1 VRRAPLTPP
10 TTTPARRTPPRAMPA
25 RDALALRDARE
36 IEITSERPP
45 PRARVV
51 VRDET
56 GVLPANS
63 PRRFLWPI
71 ESFESVLDVRRAIR
85 RVIFGANVDSNA
97 LSSADVALDVDG
109 YALVDECAC
118 ARVVRDGDVV
128 TATATTAV
136 GSRGDV
142 GIGREDDGL
151 DDDVWRKPL
160 APDVSDEEGEDGVLR
175 NSRSARRKS
184 RKRAKRRAE
193 HETAEDARNE
203 SASGEGEGADED
215 EKDSDGWRREKKTR
229 LIESGTTARRPYVP
243 VPPGDYPAKPKPLR
257 PEDYVHIGE
266 TCHADPA
273 SRVGVLLERRRQH
286 EAAVRAS
293 GANAWEMFVFR
304 SEMPDEEVE
313 EFPLVTSLKRSD
325 FIAYKIHHGSG
336 VKSPYYQGR
345 VMEFNPSTRVVRVK
359 PAPNERADEAGRLHF
374 SVRLPQPAPFRKL
387 GELEEKWN
395 PFDDDDSSITDVRLI
410 GGRSVWE
417 GDVPSKT
424 WTSGRTFT
432 KPPGWQPGQSETKEQ
447 YEEWL
452 DEHIEIHRYQMANS
466 RKWDEEIAE
475 RAREFRRH
483 DNSGRRRP
491 HRHER
496 GARQH
501 GYDRDEIDNPENNDD
516 HIWPT
521 SAEEL
526 QARLLAEWNAS
537 QETAPEF
544 AAPTQ
549 PPPTTTTTVPPPP
562 ARPGGLPPRIL
573 GVESTAPTQPP
584 PPPGSPPPEPASAPT
599 TRPSVPSATTSK
611 STRRRAR
618 ASTAAAIALF
628 RDAGDIA

>member
-1 VRRAPLTPP
+1 MP
-10 TTTPARRTPPRAMPA
+10 TD
-25 RDALALRDARE
+25 DALALRDARA
-36 IEITSERPP
+36 IDIASERPP

-56 GVLPANS
+56 GVLPADS

-71 ESFESVLDVRRAIR
+71 ESFQSVLDVRRAIR
-85 RVIFGANVDSNA
+85 RVIFGADATSDARRVG
-97 LSSADVALDVDG
+97 DVALDVDG

-128 TATATTAV
+128 TATTTAAAV
-136 GSRGDV
+136 GSRDDV
-142 GIGREDDGL
+142 GIERESVEVE
-151 DDDVWRKPL
+151 DVWKKPL
-160 APDVSDEEGEDGVLR
+160 APDVSDEEEEEGGLG

-193 HETAEDARNE
+193 RETAEDAGKE
-203 SASGEGEGADED
+203 SASGEGEGEDADEED
-215 EKDSDGWRREKKTR
+215 RDAGIREKKTR
-229 LIESGTTARRPYVP
+229 LIESETPARRPYEP
-243 VPPGDYPAKPKPLR
+243 EPTGYYPTKPKPLR
-257 PEDYVHIGE
+257 PEDYVHLGE
-266 TCHADPA
+266 THHADPA
-273 SRVGVLLERRRQH
+273 SRMGVLEERRRQH
-286 EAAVRAS
+286 EAVVRAS

-345 VMEFNPSTRVVRVK
+345 VMEFNPTTRVVRVK
-359 PAPNERADEAGRLHF
+359 PGPNERADEAGRLHF
-374 SVRLPQPAPFRKL
+374 QVRLQQPAPFKKL
-387 GELEEKWN
+387 GELEGKWN
-395 PFDDDDSSITDVRLI
+395 PFDDNDSIITDVRLI

-424 WTSGRTFT
+424 WTSGRTFI
-432 KPPGWQPGQSETKEQ
+432 KPPGWQPGQRQTKEQ

-452 DEHIEIHRYQMANS
+452 DEHIEIHRFQMANS
-466 RKWDEEIAE
+466 RKWDEDVAQ
-475 RAREFRRH
+475 RDRELRRS
-483 DNSGRRRP
+483 NASSRRRP

-496 GARQH
+496 RPRRWEDDQG
-501 GYDRDEIDNPENNDD
+501 GDEEPENNDA

-526 QARLLAEWNAS
+526 QARLLAEWNAA
-537 QETAPEF
+537 QETAPEL
-544 AAPTQ
+544 AAPT
-549 PPPTTTTTVPPPP
+549 TTTTTPTTTVPPPP

-573 GVESTAPTQPP
+573 GVESRAPTQPP
-584 PPPGSPPPEPASAPT
+584 PPPGSPPPELASEPT
-599 TRPSVPSATTSK
+599 TKPFVPSSTTSK

-628 RDAGDIA
+628 REAGDIASSP